1 MKLLFVNAC
10 IRGEKS
16 RTFEL
21 CQDYLKKFGDAK
33 EGQDWEIEEINL
45 NEMEIKPLDNEEL
58 TKRDELLKVG
68 NTDDPMFDL
77 AKQLIQADHILI
89 GAPYWDFSFPAK
101 LKIYL
106 ERCSVTGVTF
116 VYSPEGNPE
125 GKCRANE
132 VIYLTTA
139 GSPIGEYNL
148 GYDYVKGL
156 CSLFGIDKKYFASAE
171 GIDIIGND
179 VKKIMDEAKAQITTI
194 IREL

>member
-116 VYSPEGNPE
+116 VYSPEGIPE